1 MPSESKFG
9 EGGATLERVEKLV
22 YNTEEAC
29 QALGVGRVTIWRLV
43 RRGMLVPVSYSR
55 HKLYPVAAIRR
66 LVAGK

>member
-1 MPSESKFG
+1 MRSEG
-9 EGGATLERVEKLV
+9 ESCGGPAAGAGVEKLV

-29 QALGVGRVTIWRLV
+29 RALGVGRVTIWRLV